1 MRREGEGVRGTAP
14 GAMRNVSRLGRP
26 AEGVLESLVQATHH
40 VLGKSA
46 ETSDDLPAGDRGQ
59 GLAGHDAV
67 QSETGLAALRR
78 ILCHQDLAPGAG
90 RNSGCW

>member
-1 MRREGEGVRGTAP
+1 VRGTAP